1 MQIFSGT
8 IKNAVNLQ
16 MLNTKWQQKKASD
29 NVLSRSELNA
39 RDSWTQEDWLKYNFE
54 QQAEQDREAS
64 IKNGISNKIMS
75 GGTLT
80 PDEEKYLAQND
91 PMTLQKYR
99 EIKAEKKNYEEK
111 LKSCKTKDE
120 VQKVKVEKMGE
131 YLSQL
136 KKVENNPCIP
146 LSEKLAVAENIL
158 AKSKNIL
165 EAEQK
170 FMQSAEYAK
179 LPTEAE
185 EARERAEETKEENQ
199 DNLEQIEESVEDAE
213 VSDKDVSDKETSD
226 KETSDA
232 QDVKNTDEGTSDI
245 DDSNGTDTDAEKNV
259 RKKSHGERHTD
270 ISDGS
275 PAYKDIE
282 DICNDIL
289 RKCGVS
295 TDFKNEASGRVNIIV

>member
-1 MQIFSGT
+1 
-8 IKNAVNLQ
+8 
-16 MLNTKWQQKKASD
+16 MLNTKWQQKKASGD
-29 NVLSRSELNA
+29 VLSRSELNA

-64 IKNGISNKIMS
+64 VKNSISNKIMS

-213 VSDKDVSDKETSD
+213 ASDTEV
-226 KETSDA
+226 SDA
-232 QDVKNTDEGTSDI
+232 QDDESSDESISDVQNSSEVHYTDDVDE
-245 DDSNGTDTDAEKNV
+245 TDTDAEKNI

>member
-16 MLNTKWQQKKASD
+16 MLNTKWQQKKSSG
-29 NVLSRSELNA
+29 NVLSKSELNA

-54 QQAEQDREAS
+54 QQAAQDREAS

-131 YLSQL
+131 YLSQM

-146 LSEKLAVAENIL
+146 LSEKLAVAQNIL

-185 EARERAEETKEENQ
+185 EARERAEETKEENL
-199 DNLEQIEESVEDAE
+199 DNLEQIEESVDDTEASNTE
-213 VSDKDVSDKETSD
+213 V
-226 KETSDA
+226 SDA
-232 QDVKNTDEGTSDI
+232 QDSESADESISDVQNSSDAHYTDDVDE
-245 DDSNGTDTDAEKNV
+245 TDADDEKNV
-259 RKKSHGERHTD
+259 RKKSHSGRHTD
-270 ISDGS
+270 ASSGS
-275 PAYKDIE
+275 AAYKDIE

-289 RKCGVS
+289 RQCGVS
-295 TDFKNEASGRVNIIV
+295 TDFKNTISNKVNIIV

>member
-16 MLNTKWQQKKASD
+16 MLNAKWQQKKSSD
-29 NVLSRSELNA
+29 NVLSKSELNA

-54 QQAEQDREAS
+54 QQAAQERES
-64 IKNGISNKIMS
+64 SVKNGIANKIMS

-80 PDEEKYLAQND
+80 PDEEKYLEQND

-146 LSEKLAVAENIL
+146 LSEKLAVAQNIL

-179 LPTEAE
+179 LPTEADE
-185 EARERAEETKEENQ
+185 TRERAEETKDENL
-199 DNLEQIEESVEDAE
+199 DNLEQIKESVEDSEDANDTGDTKDAE
-213 VSDKDVSDKETSD
+213 YTD
-226 KETSDA
+226 DA
-232 QDVKNTDEGTSDI
+232 DELNTEGEDI
-245 DDSNGTDTDAEKNV
+245 DKNDIDA
-259 RKKSHGERHTD
+259 T
-270 ISDGS
+270 
-275 PAYKDIE
+275 AQDIE
-282 DICNDIL
+282 DIYNNIL
-289 RKCGVS
+289 KKCS
-295 TDFKNEASGRVNIIV
+295 LSAEHKTATPDRVNVIV